1 MVKLRR
7 AGWTRRR
14 EVGVAVAVV
23 ERSGGVVVRP
33 CLAGEVEVRSRLC
46 SPEARLTTGLC
57 QGRGGGS
64 EWVVDVI
71 VVVTRYVIDTVLWF
85 SLWFTF
91 SVLFMIRRLFHII
104 STNVF

>member
-1 MVKLRR
+1 ML
-7 AGWTRRR
+7 
-14 EVGVAVAVV
+14 
-23 ERSGGVVVRP
+23 GGGGG
-33 CLAGEVEVRSRLC
+33 GEVTSVQPRGEADHGALSR
-46 SPEARLTTGLC
+46 E
-57 QGRGGGS
+57 GGGS